1 LSISRV
7 RIDGPRR
14 QDTPVATNGWRPDP
28 SKGVFET
35 LLVIDG
41 VPVELD
47 AHLARLRRTLDDV
60 YEADLPVGARQEL
73 IAAAAGIPLGRLR
86 LTVVPGEDGLRHDL
100 IAGEVVP
107 EAVFPERGAKLRSH
121 EVTGGNGSHKWVDRR
136 GMEHPDCGPG
146 QLICD
151 GDELL
156 EAGWANIFAVREE
169 TLWTPPADS
178 RILPG
183 TARAAVLV
191 IAREEGLA
199 PQEQPVRA
207 GDLLEADETF
217 LTNSIRGIEPA
228 TALDGNPLPGCGPI
242 SRRLADALR
251 RRWGL
256 PNDPA
261 AHKAAAAAPKQ
272 SQLSR

>member
-1 LSISRV
+1 LSISSE

-35 LLVIDG
+35 LLVVNG
-41 VPVELD
+41 EPVELD
-47 AHLARLRRTLDDV
+47 AHLARLQRSLDEV
-60 YEADLPVGARQEL
+60 YDLDLPAEASDEL
-73 IAAAAGIPLGRLR
+73 IAAARGIALGRLR
-86 LTVVPGEDGLRHDL
+86 LTCVPGEDGLRHDL

-107 EAVFPERGAKLRSH
+107 EAVFPERGAELRTHSAA
-121 EVTGGNGSHKWVDRR
+121 GGNGSHKWVDRR
-136 GMEHPDCGPG
+136 GMEHPDDGAG

-151 GDELL
+151 GGGAL

-169 TLWTPPADS
+169 TLWTPPADG

-183 TARAAVLV
+183 TARAAVLA
-191 IAREEGLA
+191 IAAEEGIEA
-199 PQEQPVRA
+199 HERPVHTA
-207 GDLLEADETF
+207 DLLTAEETF

-228 TALDGNPLPGCGPI
+228 TALDGAPLPGCGLL

-256 PNDPA
+256 A
-261 AHKAAAAAPKQ
+261 SARKAAAAAPKQ